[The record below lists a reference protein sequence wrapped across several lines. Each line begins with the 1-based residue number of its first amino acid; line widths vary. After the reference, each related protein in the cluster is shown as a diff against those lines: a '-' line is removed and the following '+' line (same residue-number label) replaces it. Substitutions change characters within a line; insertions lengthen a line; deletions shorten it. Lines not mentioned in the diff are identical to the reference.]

1 MIHYRLKA
9 NNNSKSPSYGKY
21 FAYPVID
28 ETVNLEGLAE
38 HMSSHNTPFSK
49 GAINGMLTD
58 MVSCIKELLL
68 EGKNVKIADLAIFS
82 LGIKNKS
89 GAASPEEFAV
99 TKHIKGVK
107 LRARATGELIA
118 KNLNL
123 DASLK
128 KAATGKTNDS
138 DDQPSNDGGN
148 DNNNGGGGSNPIEDR
163 P

>member
-1 MIHYRLKA
+1 MY
-9 NNNSKSPSYGKY
+9 
-21 FAYPVID
+21 
-28 ETVNLEGLAE
+28 E
-38 HMSSHNTPFSK
+38 SSCPPDS
-49 GAINGMLTD
+49 
-58 MVSCIKELLL
+58 
-68 EGKNVKIADLAIFS
+68 
-82 LGIKNKS
+82 
-89 GAASPEEFAV
+89 V

-128 KAATGKTNDS
+128 KAVTGKTNDS